1 MLFKSMQRL
10 NIILTFHFL
19 IKLVSV
25 ASFSIKL
32 ILLLILYD
40 CYYLQGT
47 RPSYIP
53 LITIKLNDLDGNRL
67 ILLCNILRLILI
79 QWLIHVELC
88 FFCIQGV
95 YDSHHMLFCYFSVK
109 FHQKNY
115 WLILYLTRFLAL
127 LTNI

>member
-1 MLFKSMQRL
+1 MLFRSMQHS
-10 NIILTFHFL
+10 NIIPTFHFL

-53 LITIKLNDLDGNRL
+53 LITIKLNDLNGNRL
-67 ILLCNILRLILI
+67 ILLCNVLRLILI
-79 QWLIHVELC
+79 QWLTHVELC

-95 YDSHHMLFCYFSVK
+95 YDSHQMLFCYFSVK

>member
-1 MLFKSMQRL
+1 MLFRGMQRL
-10 NIILTFHFL
+10 NIIPTFHFL

-67 ILLCNILRLILI
+67 ILLCNVLRLILI
-79 QWLIHVELC
+79 QWLTHVELC

-95 YDSHHMLFCYFSVK
+95 YDSHQMLFWYFSVK